1 MFLAQKMTHADSI
14 PVPLVERDPESIKG
28 PRKNSLIVRMSVWY
42 LSLTLINIIL
52 FWVGT
57 GSNQMRLISDK
68 ATMYARSVSFETI
81 RRLQPQMD
89 FLAVARDPMR
99 AFARVRN
106 EFERELS
113 KSKPGT
119 DIALPDYS
127 VFNTDGEVL
136 LAKSSSGA
144 KAEVSAEDLVA
155 AAKILQLKELRG
167 EPFMAVPYLSQS
179 LILVYIPLSQ
189 TGDVDLVLSQ
199 SIEMP
204 GLKSEI
210 ISLVRLGIAM
220 VVLLLILQGGMA
232 LLIYRMLVRPIR
244 SVSEAAQVVAR
255 GHFVRVDFKSR
266 HGDEVSQLVA
276 SFNKMSQD
284 LHHNREIMNFE
295 LGIARKIQE
304 SILPQTLEVGQV
316 RATAHYAPLYTVS
329 GDFYDFQELD
339 DGSVAIFIAD
349 ASGHGVPAAFLTI
362 MAKIY
367 FGDFVRKDP
376 DPAVVLSRMNTALA
390 AYFEGA
396 GLYMTAFYLRLHA
409 DNSADYCNAMHPD
422 PIILRKD
429 GSTEVLESSAFYV
442 GMMREVFKPFVTM
455 KTQLQPGDRLV
466 LYTDGLTEAK
476 DANDS
481 EFTAERFTRLVE
493 AGRQLAPG
501 DQVRTVLEAVSEFT
515 GDAKLTDDATMIICE
530 IFQTEKNGSLLRRD
544 DRDEVA
550 RGGIKTRKEYLLR
563 YEAAVKKLSLGIP
576 AKVIWSA
583 SGKHLRAKDF
593 LGALA
598 GYQALATTQGE
609 SADLLLRI
617 SLCFYGLRQYDECV
631 AVLRRCI
638 SVQHDTP
645 DAHAIMSLLALR
657 AGDYGKAYKH
667 IETALLHA
675 PSERRYAGILR
686 RMATRVASQ

>member
-119 DIALPDYS
+119 DIALPDYG

-144 KAEVSAEDLVA
+144 KAEVSAEDIVA

-232 LLIYRMLVRPIR
+232 LLIYRTLVRPIR

-255 GHFVRVDFKSR
+255 
-266 HGDEVSQLVA
+266 
-276 SFNKMSQD
+276 
-284 LHHNREIMNFE
+284 
-295 LGIARKIQE
+295 
-304 SILPQTLEVGQV
+304 
-316 RATAHYAPLYTVS
+316 
-329 GDFYDFQELD
+329 
-339 DGSVAIFIAD
+339 
-349 ASGHGVPAAFLTI
+349 
-362 MAKIY
+362 
-367 FGDFVRKDP
+367 
-376 DPAVVLSRMNTALA
+376 
-390 AYFEGA
+390 
-396 GLYMTAFYLRLHA
+396 
-409 DNSADYCNAMHPD
+409 
-422 PIILRKD
+422 
-429 GSTEVLESSAFYV
+429 
-442 GMMREVFKPFVTM
+442 
-455 KTQLQPGDRLV
+455 
-466 LYTDGLTEAK
+466 
-476 DANDS
+476 
-481 EFTAERFTRLVE
+481 
-493 AGRQLAPG
+493 
-501 DQVRTVLEAVSEFT
+501 
-515 GDAKLTDDATMIICE
+515 
-530 IFQTEKNGSLLRRD
+530 
-544 DRDEVA
+544 
-550 RGGIKTRKEYLLR
+550 
-563 YEAAVKKLSLGIP
+563 
-576 AKVIWSA
+576 
-583 SGKHLRAKDF
+583 
-593 LGALA
+593 
-598 GYQALATTQGE
+598 
-609 SADLLLRI
+609 
-617 SLCFYGLRQYDECV
+617 
-631 AVLRRCI
+631 
-638 SVQHDTP
+638 
-645 DAHAIMSLLALR
+645 
-657 AGDYGKAYKH
+657 
-667 IETALLHA
+667 
-675 PSERRYAGILR
+675 
-686 RMATRVASQ
+686 